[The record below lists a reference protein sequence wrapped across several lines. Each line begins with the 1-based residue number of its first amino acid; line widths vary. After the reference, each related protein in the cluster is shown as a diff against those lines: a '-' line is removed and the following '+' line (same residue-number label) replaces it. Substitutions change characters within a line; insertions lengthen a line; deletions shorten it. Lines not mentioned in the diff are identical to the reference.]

1 MPLLDP
7 TDSTEVDTFRRL
19 KVIGD
24 IVERSIY
31 IYDKEHVTL
40 LSKRILRVECEGYE
54 TAYYDLNKLPSE
66 EKHGEAL
73 RDEKIQ
79 LYRVIQQ
86 TLGEA
91 VVTASKNMMVMK
103 GNTGNASPP
112 RERELKRS
120 AWTPPCCSA

>member
-24 IVERSIY
+24 VVERSIY

-66 EKHGEAL
+66 EKHGEAVWE
-73 RDEKIQ
+73 EKIQ
-79 LYRVIQQ
+79 LYRVVQQ
-86 TLGEA
+86 TLGDA
-91 VVTASKNMMVMK
+91 VVTVSINMMVMK

-120 AWTPPCCSA
+120 A